1 LLLPAEFYGSRLPD
15 EVVLQGYTEMAQD
28 ERQWALERF
37 IAGVDQLKTVLG
49 PAAAQAVD
57 AAKDELGRALAARD
71 RGDRDAAIAAIA
83 RAMTGLAG
91 LGDQLGGAE
100 GAMMRAL
107 SGELIKGL
115 AGDDRE
121 AVERNLELIAS
132 QAGTPKKSDPS

>member
-1 LLLPAEFYGSRLPD
+1 
-15 EVVLQGYTEMAQD
+15 MAQD